1 VDKLELHDFR
11 LTPDSFPAFYFFLT
25 GLRFPVPVSLVLD
38 LRSALHYSADTMA
51 EPRNVPHRAAFRQ
64 ALAHAVASF
73 GIEENRHR
81 ERLLKVLIM
90 LRGLHQAHTQASRDA
105 ERNLRSLIE
114 NQNRARVRCVRN
126 GLFSVGAAA
135 TCFLVWVA
143 MAAPDWRIKAL
154 TAGFAV
160 LAFSFFRGSAAME
173 RETARLTQQLNDVLR
188 RRIHVIRWK
197 TLIHKLALLLG
208 YKRISGVEIFH
219 ADRETDELSVA
230 G

>member
-1 VDKLELHDFR
+1 MEKLELHDFR
-11 LTPDSFPAFYFFLT
+11 LTPDSFPAFYFFLA

-38 LRSALHYSADTMA
+38 LRSVLHYSADMTP
-51 EPRNVPHRAAFRQ
+51 EPRNLPHRAAFRQ

-73 GIEENRHR
+73 GIAENRHR
-81 ERLLKVLIM
+81 ERLLKVLTM

-105 ERNLRSLIE
+105 ERNLRSLME
-114 NQNRARVRCVRN
+114 TQNRARIRCIRN
-126 GLFSVGAAA
+126 GIFSVGAAA
-135 TCFLVWVA
+135 ACSLVWVA
-143 MAAPDWRIKAL
+143 MTAPDWRIETL
-154 TAGFAV
+154 TVAFAV

-173 RETARLTQQLNDVLR
+173 RETGRLTQQLNDVLR

-219 ADRETDELSVA
+219 SDLEAGELSA
-230 G
+230 MG